1 MKRIFQIAL
10 IAVAITLGI
19 YGCKQNQ
26 ETKEAKEAIDVAIEQ
41 TGEAVKATADE
52 LSKSVDSTL
61 NSNIDS
67 VKLKIKND
75 VEQKIKDKIKEKL

>member
-1 MKRIFQIAL
+1 MKKLLQMVLLA
-10 IAVAITLGI
+10 IAVTLGI

-26 ETKEAKEAIDVAIEQ
+26 ETKEAKKAIDVAIEQ

-61 NSNIDS
+61 NTGIDS
-67 VKLKIKND
+67 VKSKLKNEVENKIK
-75 VEQKIKDKIKEKL
+75 EKIKEKL